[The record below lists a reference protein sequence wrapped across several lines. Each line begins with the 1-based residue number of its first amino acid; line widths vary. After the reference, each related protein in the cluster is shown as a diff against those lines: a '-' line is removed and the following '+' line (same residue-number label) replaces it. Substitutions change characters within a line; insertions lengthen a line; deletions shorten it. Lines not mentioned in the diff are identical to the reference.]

1 VVRSV
6 GRGARKHVECAREN
20 LRQPDPP
27 LAAALPL
34 RRPLCVVLAL
44 SAALATKPGMAAEGK
59 PRVAV
64 MDFTSPG
71 APADLAALGSGLQP
85 MITTDLAQVSTVEV
99 VERARLQA
107 VQKELQLGRSKA
119 VDPSTAARLGKLAG
133 ATHLVVGTFAVMGKQ
148 MRLDGRVV
156 EVGSGKVA
164 IAASAE
170 GEKDAFFE
178 LEKTLVG
185 KFIAAINI
193 KVSAK
198 ERGEVARIHTTD
210 FEAFRQYAIGVR
222 LSDDSKY
229 EEAIAATLTALKKDE
244 DFRLARVALSEYER
258 LAAELR
264 ARADTIATDTVNQH
278 RVELQGEAA
287 DKRKVIE
294 KLLAIAREGDPKSRF
309 RRAAATYMLSCAYGS
324 FAHGSMDYWG
334 LEDFFADR
342 RMQEALAARYYADAL
357 ALWPKVHLRAHCLS
371 QIGPDRP
378 RTTATFDEEFKE
390 ISGRMSPM

>member
-1 VVRSV
+1 
-6 GRGARKHVECAREN
+6 
-20 LRQPDPP
+20 
-27 LAAALPL
+27 
-34 RRPLCVVLAL
+34 
-44 SAALATKPGMAAEGK
+44 
-59 PRVAV
+59 
-64 MDFTSPG
+64 
-71 APADLAALGSGLQP
+71 

-287 DKRKVIE
+287 DKRKISSQTAGCRRRW
-294 KLLAIAREGDPKSRF
+294 LLATTQTRWRCGRRCTCMPIAFPRLAPTAPAPRQPSTRSSR
-309 RRAAATYMLSCAYGS
+309 RSPGGCRPCRPACPAACRCACACRSCGRQATGRCRSRA
-324 FAHGSMDYWG
+324 
-334 LEDFFADR
+334 
-342 RMQEALAARYYADAL
+342 
-357 ALWPKVHLRAHCLS
+357 P
-371 QIGPDRP
+371 
-378 RTTATFDEEFKE
+378 
-390 ISGRMSPM
+390 